1 MCTRRTLC
9 TRCTLSTRF
18 TLLSTHNKSAVY
30 AGLLDGGGVLSEEV
44 GAQPLFHVLMGPV
57 HDLGGPR
64 RVVDTGTVQVV
75 RVEVTVPVKVKVKV
89 KVTLKVRLT
98 LNLQQ
103 WQSLPKF

>member
-1 MCTRRTLC
+1 M
-9 TRCTLSTRF
+9 
-18 TLLSTHNKSAVY
+18 Y

-89 KVTLKVRLT
+89 RVKVTLKVRLT

-103 WQSLPKF
+103 WQSLPKLK

>member
-1 MCTRRTLC
+1 M
-9 TRCTLSTRF
+9 
-18 TLLSTHNKSAVY
+18 Y

-89 KVTLKVRLT
+89 RVRMKVKVTLKVRLT

-103 WQSLPKF
+103 WQSLPKLK

>member
-1 MCTRRTLC
+1 M
-9 TRCTLSTRF
+9 
-18 TLLSTHNKSAVY
+18 Y

-89 KVTLKVRLT
+89 RVKVTLKVRLT
-98 LNLQQ
+98 LNLLQ
-103 WQSLPKF
+103 